1 MENKTKLESIV
12 KELDHLEKDK
22 LYRLSWSEY
31 VKEDFLSQ
39 LDPDDNFTDEDIDA
53 CVKKICIQRRL

>member
-22 LYRLSWSEY
+22 LYRLLWSKY
-31 VKEDFLSQ
+31 
-39 LDPDDNFTDEDIDA
+39 
-53 CVKKICIQRRL
+53 VKKILYPNWKVMIISPMKILILV